1 MPSSKN
7 PVSYLDLETFFMFNI
22 YGHAVHVGGWVC
34 VCVLYRAKYRSDKT
48 GLKSWRRIEAGRI
61 FRYARP
67 LLRRGQSRNIS
78 RLYEFCGGQDIC
90 GGYGYL
96 SGLPLPTF
104 SSPESIFEMICKEKK
119 EDWSIDQRP
128 LKMREKKIPKESGN
142 AIITL
147 FDGWSY
153 LNEWELNQLWNIW
166 VKEREKSYLSEG
178 QKKISFSKHEY
189 NKISVYLFS
198 SFLFVKKDSWRRRV
212 GVCVSFLKND
222 PPNLFFCFEFQ
233 TTVTVFV
240 VVVCAAQILGSD

>member
-22 YGHAVHVGGWVC
+22 YGHAVHVGGW

-78 RLYEFCGGQDIC
+78 RLYEFRGGRP
-90 GGYGYL
+90 GYGYL

-104 SSPESIFEMICKEKK
+104 PSPESIFEMICKEKK
-119 EDWSIDQRP
+119 KIGALIKGRWRW
-128 LKMREKKIPKESGN
+128 EKKKESGN